1 MTPAWLPDGSPV
13 RCGWGTL
20 DETGNSTEG
29 NPMARELLVAVS
41 YPVDGEFTRIN
52 TGVLDGSAR
61 VVFLHGRPEDE
72 VRGAMRQADVL
83 IGWHL
88 SQELPAGTWQD
99 VPRLRFV
106 QLLSAGADSVH
117 FAAIPERLTLA
128 SNVGAYAKPMAEY
141 VMR

>member
-1 MTPAWLPDGSPV
+1 
-13 RCGWGTL
+13 
-20 DETGNSTEG
+20 
-29 NPMARELLVAVS
+29 MARELLVAVS
-41 YPVDGEFTRIN
+41 YPVDDEFTRIN

-72 VRGAMRQADVL
+72 VRETMRRADVL

-117 FAAIPERLTLA
+117 FAAIPERLESVSRFSRCNSA
-128 SNVGAYAKPMAEY
+128 RISEAC
-141 VMR
+141 